1 MENPLANVFAFV
13 HTLHEIPFIVSTPST
28 SSDPAPVADES
39 RLPALSWSKW
49 FAEEVH
55 AHDSS
60 LKAYLRGSFPS
71 VRDIDDV
78 VQESYLRIWKARTG
92 QPIQCARGFLFRVA
106 RNVALNLL
114 SRERASPIDVVKD
127 LGSLPVVDDRPTAA
141 VNTCARE
148 ELLLLAQA
156 IDALPARCREIVIL
170 RRIKNLP
177 QKEIAA
183 RLGIAEETVEVQVA
197 RGVKRCGEYLRRR
210 GVQFDHEARR

>member
-1 MENPLANVFAFV
+1 M
-13 HTLHEIPFIVSTPST
+13 STPSST
-28 SSDPAPVADES
+28 SESSPVSGEP
-39 RLPALSWSKW
+39 RLPALGWSKW

-71 VRDIDDV
+71 VRDVDDV
-78 VQESYLRIWKARTG
+78 VQESYLRIWKARTR

-114 SRERASPIDVVKD
+114 SRERVSPIDGVKD
-127 LGSLPVVDDRPTAA
+127 LGALPVVDDKPTAA
-141 VNTCARE
+141 ASTCARE

-156 IDALPARCREIVIL
+156 IDALPGRCREIVIL
-170 RRIKNLP
+170 RRIQNLP

-183 RLGIAEETVEVQVA
+183 RLGIAVETVEVQVA
-197 RGVKRCGEYLRRR
+197 RGIKRCGEYLRRR
-210 GVQFDHEARR
+210 GVNFDHEARR